1 MRPLSVVILLAGCCT
16 SCASRAEFTL
26 QATPSSPAPL
36 TLNPFR
42 PTIHLREPGA
52 KPRNV
57 VASGFGHEVPLRFVV
72 RQLLPAPW
80 HVRYDQGVDPN
91 WPVSWEGGR
100 PWDYV
105 LRDAVK
111 PLGLRAYAN
120 PSMPFVVVIAR

>member
-1 MRPLSVVILLAGCCT
+1 MRPLVVITLLVVCCAP
-16 SCASRAEFTL
+16 CASRAEFTL
-26 QATPSSPAPL
+26 QATPSSPAPGA
-36 TLNPFR
+36 LNPAPSATRF
-42 PTIHLREPGA
+42 REPGA
-52 KPRNV
+52 KPRSV
-57 VASGFGHEVPLRFVV
+57 LVSGFGHDVPLRFVV

-111 PLGLRAYAN
+111 PLGLRAYAD
-120 PSMPFVVVIAR
+120 PSVPYVVIIAR

>member
-1 MRPLSVVILLAGCCT
+1 MRPLSIVILLAVCCA
-16 SCASRAEFTL
+16 SHASRAEFTL

-36 TLNPFR
+36 ALNPSP
-42 PTIHLREPGA
+42 PTIHHPEPGV
-52 KPRNV
+52 KPRSV

-91 WPVSWEGGR
+91 RPVSWEGGR

-111 PLGLRAYAN
+111 PLGLRAYAD
-120 PSMPFVVVIAR
+120 PSMPYVVVIAR